1 MILTLL
7 SGGQDS
13 TTCLFWA
20 KRSWP
25 RERHVALSF
34 DYGQSHAIEL
44 GRAVRIAALAG
55 AEHRVVNLDLPRRTS
70 ELTGGT
76 PSAPWTTIGGDLPAT
91 FVPGRNLVFL
101 AHAFATAPDA
111 KAIVFGASQVDYSGY
126 PDCRAP
132 FIGAMQQAGL
142 EALGGTGPVLHAP
155 LLYRSKADTVRL
167 ARSLRGCWEA
177 LGLSWT
183 CYRPNHGRILLNAD
197 KGPRPCG
204 ACAACLL
211 RAKGF
216 EEAGETDPA
225 LDSAEEA
232 T

>member
-20 KRSWP
+20 RRSWP
-25 RERHVALSF
+25 KERHVALSF
-34 DYGQSHAIEL
+34 AYGQTHSIEL
-44 GRAVRIAALAG
+44 ERAVRIAALAG
-55 AEHRVVNLDLPRRTS
+55 VEHRVTRLELHGS
-70 ELTGGT
+70 ELTGDAAT
-76 PSAPWTTIGGDLPAT
+76 RSDLPAT

-101 AHAFATAPDA
+101 AHAFAIGASA

-155 LLYRSKADTVRL
+155 LLYKSKADTVRL
-167 ARSLRGCWEA
+167 ARGLRGCWEA
-177 LGLSWT
+177 LALSWT
-183 CYRPNHGRILLNAD
+183 CYRPVHGEAPESVGAGRSQ
-197 KGPRPCG
+197 PCG
-204 ACAACLL
+204 SCPACVL

-216 EEAGETDPA
+216 ADAGETDPA
-225 LDSAEEA
+225 LGSPMADEEGK
-232 T
+232 